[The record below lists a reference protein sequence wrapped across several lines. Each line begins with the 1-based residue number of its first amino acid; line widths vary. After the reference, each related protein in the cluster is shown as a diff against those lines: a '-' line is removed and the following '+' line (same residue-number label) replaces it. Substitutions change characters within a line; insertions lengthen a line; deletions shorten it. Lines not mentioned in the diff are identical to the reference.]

1 LEPDAHPQD
10 RVAVY
15 RQIGVSRPP
24 LEVVDLPTPEEVFA
38 VKRIGLEEMVLFV
51 LGPSMIA
58 LGTSMGSGEWLL
70 GPLVVGKY
78 GFTGIGWVILVSIV
92 LQVFYNVELARFTL
106 ATGETPVLAFGR
118 IPPGSVLWIPLALFA
133 LALSFL
139 VGGWAVNAGASL
151 FVLFMGRP
159 YLPEE
164 LETVRILGIVLLALS
179 FIFVLFGRKIE
190 RSLEIVFGVTI
201 SFIFIGLTLV
211 TLAVVPLSYWGHALA
226 SLVTVAAPPRGT
238 DVTLLGALVGYAAM
252 ASGLNFLI
260 IGAYRD
266 KGYGMG
272 HKVGFIGGI
281 VGGMKETLLPV
292 GKTFPENE
300 KNAALWRRWF
310 RILLIDQ
317 WGVYFTGCI
326 VGMMAPCIL
335 VGYLSSMPGEPI
347 PTQETIPVYAALRLG
362 QEYGPVLFG
371 WALLTGFA
379 MLNNTQMGILD
390 SLTRC
395 VTDSSFGI
403 SAAVRKKVGNDP
415 RWLYYLTRVALV
427 VVMSILIHLAPPMQL
442 IKMSANMASLASMI
456 FPLAM
461 IYLNRQLPKPA
472 RIQWW
477 SYLVLLANVFFFGF
491 FFINFVAMQMTG
503 TALIRF

>member
-1 LEPDAHPQD
+1 MEPNAHLPD
-10 RVAVY
+10 HVAAY

-24 LEVVDLPTPEEVFA
+24 LEIVDLPTPEEVFK
-38 VKRIGLEEMVLFV
+38 VKRLGIEEMILFA

-58 LGTSMGSGEWLL
+58 LGISIGSGEWLL
-70 GPLVVGKY
+70 GPLVIGKY
-78 GFTGIGWVILVSIV
+78 GFIGIGWVILVSIV

-106 ATGETPVLAFGR
+106 ATGEPPVLAFGR
-118 IPPGSVLWIPLALFA
+118 TPPGYILWIPLALFT
-133 LALSFL
+133 LALSFM

-159 YLPEE
+159 YLPHE
-164 LETVRILGIVLLALS
+164 LEVVRMLGIALLVLA
-179 FIFVLFGRKIE
+179 FVFVLVGRKIE
-190 RSLEIVFGVTI
+190 RSLEMVFGVTI
-201 SFIFIGLTLV
+201 SFILIGLILV
-211 TLAVVPLSYWGHALA
+211 TLVVVPISYLGQALV
-226 SLVTVAAPPRGT
+226 SLVTVTAPPKGT
-238 DVTLLGALVGYAAM
+238 DVTLLGALVGYAAL
-252 ASGLNFLI
+252 ASGLNFMF

-272 HKVGFIGGI
+272 YRVGYIGGLI
-281 VGGMKETLLPV
+281 GGKRGTLLPT

-300 KNAALWRRWF
+300 KNAILWRRWF

-317 WGVYFTGCI
+317 WGIYFLGCVI
-326 VGMMAPCIL
+326 GMMGPCIL
-335 VGYLSSMPGEPI
+335 VGYLSSLPGVAM
-347 PTQETIPVYAALRLG
+347 PTQDTIPVYAALRLG

-379 MLNNTQMGILD
+379 MLFNTQMGILD

-395 VTDSSFGI
+395 VADSAYGI
-403 SAAVRKKVGNDP
+403 SSALREMGGNDP

-427 VVMSILIHLAPPMQL
+427 VMMSVLIHLAPPMQL
-442 IKMSANMASLASMI
+442 IKISANMASLASMI
-456 FPLAM
+456 FPLVM

-477 SYLVLLANVFFFGF
+477 SYLVLVANTLFFGF
-491 FFINFVAMQMTG
+491 FFMNFVVMQATG
-503 TALIRF
+503 TALFRF

>member
-1 LEPDAHPQD
+1 MQPDDHPED
-10 RVAVY
+10 RATVY

-38 VKRIGLEEMVLFV
+38 VKRIGLEEMILFV
-51 LGPSMIA
+51 LGPSMII
-58 LGTSMGSGEWLL
+58 LGTSVGSGEWLL
-70 GPLVVGKY
+70 GPLVIGKY
-78 GFTGIGWVILVSIV
+78 GFTGIGWVILVSVV

-106 ATGETPVLAFGR
+106 ATGEPPVLAFGR
-118 IPPGSVLWIPLALFA
+118 IPPGYILWIPLALFA

-151 FVLFMGRP
+151 FVLFTGRP

-164 LETVRILGIVLLALS
+164 LETVRILGIVLLVFS
-179 FIFVLFGRKIE
+179 FVFVLFGRKIE
-190 RSLEIVFGVTI
+190 RSLEIVFSITI
-201 SFIFIGLTLV
+201 SFILIGLTLV
-211 TLAVVPLSYWGHALA
+211 TLAVVPLSYWGQALA
-226 SLVTVAAPPRGT
+226 SLVTVTAPPRGT
-238 DVTLLGALVGYAAM
+238 DATLLGALVGYAAL
-252 ASGLNFLI
+252 ASGLNFLV

-272 HKVGFIGGI
+272 YRVGYFGCLIGGR
-281 VGGMKETLLPV
+281 KATLLPE
-292 GKTFPENE
+292 GKTFPEDE
-300 KNAALWRRWF
+300 KNAALWQRWF

-317 WGVYFTGCI
+317 WGVYFLGCLI
-326 VGMMAPCIL
+326 GIMAPCIL
-335 VGYLSSMPGEPI
+335 VGYLSSMPGATM
-347 PTQETIPVYAALRLG
+347 PTQDTIPVYAALRMG

-379 MLNNTQMGILD
+379 MLINTQMGILD

-395 VTDSSFGI
+395 IADSSFGI
-403 SAAVRKKVGNDP
+403 STAVQKKFGEDP
-415 RWLYYLTRVALV
+415 RWLYYLTRLALV

-491 FFINFVAMQMTG
+491 FFINFVAMQLTG
-503 TALIRF
+503 AALVRF